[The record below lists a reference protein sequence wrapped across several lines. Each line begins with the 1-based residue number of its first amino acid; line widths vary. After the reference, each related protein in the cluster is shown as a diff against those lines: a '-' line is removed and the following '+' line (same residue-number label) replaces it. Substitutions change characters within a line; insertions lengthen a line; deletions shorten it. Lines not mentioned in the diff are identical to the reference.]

1 MGNAKKLFVALVLL
15 VVLASLVSA
24 HGSGHG
30 CGSQGKGCTGKSC
43 GCSSCCNTGTC
54 GCNKQCYSIPEFS
67 GISGIAV
74 AIGGMIALV
83 RKS

>member
-1 MGNAKKLFVALVLL
+1 MGNAKRLFVALVLL

-24 HGSGHG
+24 HGGGHG
-30 CGSQGKGCTGKSC
+30 CQKGCTGKSC

-67 GISGIAV
+67 GITGIAV
-74 AIGGMIALV
+74 AIGGMIALA
-83 RKS
+83 RKA